1 MNIHGIMYKVIKT
14 STYSTGV
21 FLANLTATSSKVCAL
36 KALLM
41 KDSSM
46 SELSYRQT
54 RKTKKYRSNHIRRC
68 HWLYSVVIAAII
80 YIHYPSTDCMRL
92 QTREGYFGACQP
104 FWGPYKNTDNR
115 WKVYS
120 PYLYMPTYS
129 LTVS

>member
-1 MNIHGIMYKVIKT
+1 MYKVIKT

-54 RKTKKYRSNHIRRC
+54 RKTKKYRSNHIG
-68 HWLYSVVIAAII
+68 V
-80 YIHYPSTDCMRL
+80 T
-92 QTREGYFGACQP
+92 GY
-104 FWGPYKNTDNR
+104 
-115 WKVYS
+115 
-120 PYLYMPTYS
+120 
-129 LTVS
+129 TV